1 MYIKSDSAVESVC
14 PLNYRQ
20 SHLPYDGMEI
30 PVSAFCI
37 ALFLPGA
44 GGRGEV
50 PAGIHDHLHEMV
62 AADLSVCSC
71 ESSWLISLLR
81 SSISESSGRIS
92 VFSSPLVYI
101 A

>member
-1 MYIKSDSAVESVC
+1 MNQCVPSTIVKAICHMTEWKS
-14 PLNYRQ
+14 
-20 SHLPYDGMEI
+20 
-30 PVSAFCI
+30 
-37 ALFLPGA
+37 LFPHFVLHFFYPA
-44 GGRGEV
+44 PGGRGEV
-50 PAGIHDHLHEMV
+50 PAGIHDHLHEMA
-62 AADLSVCSC
+62 AADLSVCPG